1 MATLPMRPKLAIAIV
16 GTLAGLLALASYLFE
31 PGFRP
36 GKTSTQL
43 TPIPKPLPTT
53 AGLQLRQIVSAFKP
67 NQNITDTLIGHGIPS
82 QEVFQLVESTR
93 PVHNLAKI
101 RAGVPYCLHLTQ
113 KGDFYDFRFAVDED
127 RYLTIYRDA
136 SLKFVAVLKP
146 FLFETEVDVI
156 FGRIEDSLFAA
167 VLDVGEQDLL
177 AMSLA
182 DIFGWDV
189 DFYTDIQKGDTFRVL
204 LEKKYLDGEFKKYGA
219 ILAADIT
226 NQGKEFHGFR
236 FVDDQGRPAYFDY
249 DGKALKKSFLKSPL
263 KFARISSGYSPARFH
278 PILKVVRPHLGV
290 DYAAPQGTP
299 VQAVAS
305 GTVLSA
311 GWNGESGRMI
321 ALRHAGGYETRY
333 LHLSRIAVRAGGKVA
348 QGDVVGYVGGTG
360 LATGPHLDFRI
371 LMHGRFVNPTK
382 MIFPPA
388 PPVPQKDLARFG
400 MIRDSCLDQLAQ
412 SSDWSQSLGW
422 EGRF

>member
-1 MATLPMRPKLAIAIV
+1 MA
-16 GTLAGLLALASYLFE
+16 
-31 PGFRP
+31 
-36 GKTSTQL
+36 
-43 TPIPKPLPTT
+43 PIPEELPKPVGP
-53 AGLQLRQIVSAFKP
+53 QLRQIVSAFKP

-93 PVHNLAKI
+93 PVYNLAKI
-101 RAGVPYCLHLTQ
+101 RAGVPYCLHLTW
-113 KGDFYDFRFAVDED
+113 KGEFYDFRFSVDED
-127 RYLTIYRDA
+127 RYLTIYRDV
-136 SLKFVAVLKP
+136 SRKFVALLKP
-146 FLFETEVDVI
+146 FLYETRVDVI
-156 FGRIEDSLFAA
+156 FGKIEDSLFAA
-167 VLDVGEQDLL
+167 VLAAGEQELL
-177 AMSLA
+177 AMNLA
-182 DIFGWDV
+182 DMFGWDV

-204 LEKKYLDGEFKKYGA
+204 VEKKYLDGELKKYGA
-219 ILAADIT
+219 ILAAGIT
-226 NQGKEFHGFR
+226 NQNQEFNGFR
-236 FVDDQGRPAYFDY
+236 FVDEQEKPAYFDY

-263 KFARISSGYSPARFH
+263 KFARISSRYSTARFH

-333 LHLSRIAVRAGGKVA
+333 LHLSEIDVSAGGRVA
-348 QGDVVGYVGGTG
+348 QGDVIGYVGATG

-371 LMHGRFVNPTK
+371 LMHGKLVNPTK

-388 PPVPQKDLARFG
+388 PPIPQQELARFDAL
-400 MIRDSCLDQLAQ
+400 RDSWLDQFARL
-412 SSDWSQSLGW
+412 SD
-422 EGRF
+422 

>member
-1 MATLPMRPKLAIAIV
+1 MRPKFAIAAV
-16 GTLAGLLALASYLFE
+16 CALTGLLVLASYLFE
-31 PGFRP
+31 PGFKP
-36 GKTSTQL
+36 GRSSAEM
-43 TPIPKPLPTT
+43 TPMPKPSPKP
-53 AGLQLRQIVSAFKP
+53 AGPQLRQIVSSFRP

-93 PVHNLAKI
+93 PVYNLAKI
-101 RAGVPYCLHLTQ
+101 RAGVPYCLNLNQ
-113 KGDFYDFRFAVDED
+113 KGEFYDFRFLVDED

-136 SLKFVAVLKP
+136 SRRFVSILKP
-146 FLFETEVDVI
+146 FLYETKVDVV
-156 FGRIEDSLFAA
+156 FGKIEDSLFAA
-167 VLDVGEQDLL
+167 VLNVGEQELL
-177 AMSLA
+177 AMNLA

-189 DFYTDIQKGDTFRVL
+189 DFYTDIQKGDAFKVL
-204 LEKKYLDGEFKKYGA
+204 LEKKYLDGEFRKYGA
-219 ILAADIT
+219 ILAAGIT
-226 NQGKEFHGFR
+226 NQDKEFHGFR
-236 FVDDQGRPAYFDY
+236 FVDDQGKPAYFDY

-263 KFARISSGYSPARFH
+263 KFARISSRYSSARFH

-321 ALRHAGGYETRY
+321 ALRHTGGYETRY

-348 QGDVVGYVGGTG
+348 QGDVIGNVGATG

-371 LMHGRFVNPTK
+371 LMHGKLINPTK

-388 PPVPQKDLARFG
+388 PPIPQKELARFG
-400 MIRDSCLDQLAQ
+400 ALRDSWLDQFARL
-412 SSDWSQSLGW
+412 SD
-422 EGRF
+422 